1 METFLCID
9 SIPNLLNFF
18 DTTVA
23 PRLLFYSYIPIVVFS
38 IVFAITV
45 LLNER
50 FSQKSVLLAGIIL
63 SFVLW
68 TIAILFQ
75 WTAVRSDIVHFSWQI
90 LPLFEIGIYIF
101 SFSFAYS
108 ALYKKNQPLW
118 LLVFWCIVI
127 ILISEMLPTQF
138 NMSAFDILNCEA
150 ILGGGWNVIYIF
162 EVLII
167 LAIILLGVYKF
178 VKEKSKGILYV
189 AGGISLFLIIF
200 FLSNYIG
207 ELTQRYEINLYGP
220 IGMFIFFVFLSYS
233 ILRYKTF
240 NLKLFSTYL
249 FVIVS
254 WFLIFSLMFVN
265 DLRIIHVV
273 IGITLVVLLYLGF
286 RLIQAV
292 RIEILHREE
301 LEKLSNQLKFANEKL
316 KGLDKLKTEFLSL
329 ASHQLRSPLTA
340 IKGYSS
346 MLIEGSFG
354 ELGEKQSEPLHRI
367 FESTNHLVKVVEDLL
382 NVSKI
387 EQGGLS
393 FEMNQ
398 FDMKKAVTDIV
409 ADLSITAANNRLVMT
424 YEDDDLAPYI
434 VYGDM
439 EKLRQVIL
447 NLIDNS
453 IKYTKEGTI
462 KIKLVQHT
470 ASRKVILTITDTG
483 IGMSPETKTALFG
496 KFARG
501 EGAKVNSGGS
511 GLGLYLA
518 KQIVEA
524 HKGTLS
530 ADSAGVGKGS
540 TFALT
545 LSIDKAL

>member
-1 METFLCID
+1 
-9 SIPNLLNFF
+9 
-18 DTTVA
+18 
-23 PRLLFYSYIPIVVFS
+23 
-38 IVFAITV
+38 
-45 LLNER
+45 
-50 FSQKSVLLAGIIL
+50 
-63 SFVLW
+63 
-68 TIAILFQ
+68 
-75 WTAVRSDIVHFSWQI
+75 
-90 LPLFEIGIYIF
+90 
-101 SFSFAYS
+101 
-108 ALYKKNQPLW
+108 
-118 LLVFWCIVI
+118 
-127 ILISEMLPTQF
+127 
-138 NMSAFDILNCEA
+138 
-150 ILGGGWNVIYIF
+150 
-162 EVLII
+162 
-167 LAIILLGVYKF
+167 
-178 VKEKSKGILYV
+178 
-189 AGGISLFLIIF
+189 
-200 FLSNYIG
+200 
-207 ELTQRYEINLYGP
+207 
-220 IGMFIFFVFLSYS
+220 
-233 ILRYKTF
+233 
-240 NLKLFSTYL
+240 
-249 FVIVS
+249 
-254 WFLIFSLMFVN
+254 
-265 DLRIIHVV
+265 
-273 IGITLVVLLYLGF
+273 
-286 RLIQAV
+286 
-292 RIEILHREE
+292 
-301 LEKLSNQLKFANEKL
+301 
-316 KGLDKLKTEFLSL
+316 
-329 ASHQLRSPLTA
+329 
-340 IKGYSS
+340 

-409 ADLSITAANNRLVMT
+409 ADLSITATNNRLVMT